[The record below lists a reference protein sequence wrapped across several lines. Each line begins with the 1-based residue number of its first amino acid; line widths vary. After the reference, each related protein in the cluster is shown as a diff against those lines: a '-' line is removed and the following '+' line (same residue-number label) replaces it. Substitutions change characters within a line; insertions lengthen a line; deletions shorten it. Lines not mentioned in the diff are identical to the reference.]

1 MRLGLKG
8 GWALLLPDAA
18 TLTPLQLPSGTSKH
32 SRYPH
37 PCAYTHAKLHPA
49 PLPCPTHRRLAV
61 AKGHKAVAQLLLR
74 WGASAL
80 LQDNFGSTAKSEA
93 QKYGRRELLEL
104 LEASEKLPRGSPLE

>member
-1 MRLGLKG
+1 M
-8 GWALLLPDAA
+8 
-18 TLTPLQLPSGTSKH
+18 SVS
-32 SRYPH
+32 PH
-37 PCAYTHAKLHPA
+37 AQLHPA

-61 AKGHKAVAQLLLR
+61 AKGHKAVVQLLLR

-104 LEASEKLPRGSPLE
+104 LEASEKLPRGSPLK